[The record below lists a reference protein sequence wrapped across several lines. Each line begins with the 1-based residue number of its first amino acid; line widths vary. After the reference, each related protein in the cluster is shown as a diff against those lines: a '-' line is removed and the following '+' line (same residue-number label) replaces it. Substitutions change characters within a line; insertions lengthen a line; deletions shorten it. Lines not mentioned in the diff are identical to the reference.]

1 MVTSQTPVRFS
12 LLGGGTDLPA
22 FWKKYRP
29 SEFVSL
35 TIGKK
40 ITVNAVDSSTRPIKV
55 SYPGDT
61 ELVER
66 YSELQQPHI
75 RETMAELRQYY
86 EFSLEPSHLKVLS
99 DLPASGCGLGTSS
112 ALIVGLLRACGCEDK
127 RELLELS
134 TRIEI
139 ERLSQP
145 IGWQDQIAAIY
156 GGFRHYIISTNGL
169 VTSYCL
175 SDYGDWFCSHL
186 MAFPVIENGEH
197 VTRPRGHSVLK
208 SMTNDMESRVEYFY
222 KTLDYI
228 PMLIEAIQSEK
239 IGFVA
244 QVMKLGWDLKK
255 EHHGVHDTQ
264 IDRIYESGIRAGAL
278 AGKMSGSMSSGVGTM
293 FFIVQPE
300 FRRSVAKSMIENY
313 GLSQMHVCFEP
324 EGVRFYG

>member
-22 FWKKYRP
+22 FWRKYRP

-35 TIGKK
+35 TLDKK
-40 ITVNAVDSSTRPIKV
+40 ITVNAVDSSQRPIKV

-66 YSELQQPHI
+66 YDDLKQPHI

-86 EFSLEPSHLKVLS
+86 HLSLEPSHMKILS

-112 ALIVGLLRACGCEDK
+112 ALIVGLLRACGCED
-127 RELLELS
+127 RQELLELS
-134 TRIEI
+134 THVEI
-139 ERLSQP
+139 ERLGQP

-156 GGFRHYIISTNGL
+156 GGFRHYVISSHGL
-169 VTSYCL
+169 VTDHDL
-175 SDYGDWFCSHL
+175 SEYGDWFCSHL
-186 MAFPVIENGEH
+186 MAFPVLENGEAI
-197 VTRPRGHSVLK
+197 TRTRGHAVLRA
-208 SMTNDMESRVEYFY
+208 MTNDMEARLGYFY

-228 PMLIEAIQSEK
+228 PMLIEAIKSEK
-239 IGFVA
+239 IGFVS
-244 QVMKLGWDLKK
+244 QVMSLGWQLKK

-264 IDRIYESGIRAGAL
+264 IDKIYESGIRAGAL
-278 AGKMSGSMSSGVGTM
+278 AGKMSGSMSSGIGTM
-293 FFIVQPE
+293 FFIVEPSH
-300 FRRSVAKSMIENY
+300 RRMVAKSMQENF
-313 GLSQMHVCFEP
+313 GLAQMHVCFEP